1 MLHHDIHEKL
11 LAYTDREL
19 ELLRANYQLCHKF
32 KSHME
37 RRFFKDNYIHI
48 EKQTRFTKI
57 PLHSHGFIE
66 LIYIYQGKMHQKINE
81 ESLTLGK
88 GEILLINQF
97 ARHEIEAAGQN
108 DIIINFIIKT
118 EFFGRLMSLFDENNI
133 ISRFILSAIN
143 GRKKHG
149 EHIHF
154 KVGEIDAIQNIMHVI
169 ISEIYS
175 NNHLKEIRV
184 NFLVGLL
191 MTELLSNVQASD
203 YHING
208 SYNESLAMAVLRYID
223 TDWLC

>member
-1 MLHHDIHEKL
+1 
-11 LAYTDREL
+11 
-19 ELLRANYQLCHKF
+19 
-32 KSHME
+32 ME

-118 EFFGRLMSLFDENNI
+118 EFFGPLMSLFDENNI
-133 ISRFILSAIN
+133 ISRLSFQQLMAEKNMESIFTL
-143 GRKKHG
+143 KW
-149 EHIHF
+149 
-154 KVGEIDAIQNIMHVI
+154 EIDAIQNIMHVI

-175 NNHLKEIRV
+175 NNHLKRY
-184 NFLVGLL
+184 
-191 MTELLSNVQASD
+191 ASISCGTVD
-203 YHING
+203 DRTALECASQRLPYQRQ
-208 SYNESLAMAVLRYID
+208 LQ
-223 TDWLC
+223 

>member
-97 ARHEIEAAGQN
+97 AR
-108 DIIINFIIKT
+108 
-118 EFFGRLMSLFDENNI
+118 
-133 ISRFILSAIN
+133 
-143 GRKKHG
+143 
-149 EHIHF
+149 
-154 KVGEIDAIQNIMHVI
+154 
-169 ISEIYS
+169 
-175 NNHLKEIRV
+175 
-184 NFLVGLL
+184 
-191 MTELLSNVQASD
+191 
-203 YHING
+203 
-208 SYNESLAMAVLRYID
+208 
-223 TDWLC
+223 

>member
-118 EFFGRLMSLFDENNI
+118 EFFGRLMSLLTKITSFPV
-133 ISRFILSAIN
+133 LSFQQLMAEKNMESIFTLKW
-143 GRKKHG
+143 GKSTQ
-149 EHIHF
+149 F
-154 KVGEIDAIQNIMHVI
+154 KTLCM
-169 ISEIYS
+169 S
-175 NNHLKEIRV
+175 
-184 NFLVGLL
+184 
-191 MTELLSNVQASD
+191 
-203 YHING
+203 
-208 SYNESLAMAVLRYID
+208 SLARSTVI
-223 TDWLC
+223 TT

>member
-57 PLHSHGFIE
+57 PLHSHGVIE

-88 GEILLINQF
+88 GRSCLSTSLPDTKLKPQGRMILSSILLL
-97 ARHEIEAAGQN
+97 RP
-108 DIIINFIIKT
+108 NFSVDSCPFLTKITSFPVLSFQQLMAEKT
-118 EFFGRLMSLFDENNI
+118 WRAYSL
-133 ISRFILSAIN
+133 
-143 GRKKHG
+143 
-149 EHIHF
+149 
-154 KVGEIDAIQNIMHVI
+154 
-169 ISEIYS
+169 
-175 NNHLKEIRV
+175 
-184 NFLVGLL
+184 
-191 MTELLSNVQASD
+191 
-203 YHING
+203 
-208 SYNESLAMAVLRYID
+208 
-223 TDWLC
+223 